1 MDKTY
6 LISNRFC
13 QMKITKRQL
22 ENLIMETLKEALEGL
37 DFGDR
42 DWLQSRRQDSATMQ
56 QVMTTPPPGS
66 PSFGQLIQAAQVAF
80 RKIQTTGDQKLVN
93 TALPMRRE
101 VEQLSKAPQNK
112 ANILRARMIVGKLI
126 ALSKQG

>member
-1 MDKTY
+1 
-6 LISNRFC
+6 
-13 QMKITKRQL
+13 MKITKRQL